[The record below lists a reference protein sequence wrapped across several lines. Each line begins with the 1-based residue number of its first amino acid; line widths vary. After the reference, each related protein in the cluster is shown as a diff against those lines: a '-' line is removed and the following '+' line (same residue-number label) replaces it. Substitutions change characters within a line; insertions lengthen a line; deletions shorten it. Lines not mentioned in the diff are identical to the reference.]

1 MMEDGACRGVLSWNL
16 DDGTIHRFRAHMV
29 ILATGG
35 YGRAYFSCTSA
46 HTCTGDG
53 NAMVL
58 RAGLPL
64 QDMEFVQFHPDRD
77 LRRRLPDHRGLARR
91 GRLPHQQPKASAS
104 WSAMRQSAKDL
115 ASAATWSAA
124 P

>member
-1 MMEDGACRGVLSWNL
+1 EFFIEFFVIDLIMDEGRCRGVRAWNA
-16 DDGTIHRFRAHMV
+16 DDGTIHRFRAHRT

-64 QDMEFVQFHPDRD
+64 QDMEFVQFHPTGIYSAGV
-77 LRRRLPDHRGLARR
+77 LITEGSRGEGGYLTN
-91 GRLPHQQPKASAS
+91 SAGERF
-104 WSAMRQSAKDL
+104 M
-115 ASAATWSAA
+115 
-124 P
+124 